1 MDTNK
6 HVKGYLAFAAVIS
19 VTYGAWQVFEG
30 YNADSLELKQ
40 IESKLIETEKE
51 LTATNLAVR
60 RDAAAKILEINARAR
75 HHYEELKQDGDL
87 RPAEQNRLNYL
98 EDAVPQQQAEVD
110 KLEERLQDLEASE

>member
-1 MDTNK
+1 VDTNK
-6 HVKGYLAFAAVIS
+6 HVKGYLAIAAVIS

-60 RDAAAKILEINARAR
+60 RDAAAKILEVNARAR
-75 HHYEELKQDGDL
+75 YHYEELKQDGDL

-98 EDAVPQQQAEVD
+98 EDAVPQQQEEVN
-110 KLEERLQDLEASE
+110 KLEDRLNELEAK